1 MVEGHGVHR
10 TASAAR
16 KKLKGKRFKASS
28 PNGRFTEGAKAVDGK
43 NLTRVEA
50 IGKNLFLFFSG
61 SEGEELVVVH
71 IHFGM
76 AGRCRIAALPG
87 PAATNTT
94 RLELRNDEHDL
105 VVHVSAMTVQFAGI
119 ELYEKKY
126 RALGPDPLRDDA
138 DPERLWRSLRK
149 SKKSVGEVLMAQEL
163 IAGVGNIYR
172 AEILFKARLHPEQ
185 PASTLSRPAFLC
197 MWRHSVE
204 LLQRGFLTGSILTV
218 DEKDAERLGPPWT
231 RRYIYN
237 QSHCG
242 ECGNRARSWQD
253 KNNRTIYACPF
264 CQPLQEM
271 SRGEEQEQEFAD
283 KSRTNGTSRGKAK
296 SKSARRGG
304 RCSSTASEQPEADFD
319 GGGYEQMEV
328 ITPTKI
334 LPADRIAAMKKSRP
348 VEVFVSHCAPDH
360 DRHQRK
366 TQSLASQIDG
376 NGAGNGD
383 DIAGSEAE
391 TLPTA
396 KMTVK
401 QLKAELKVQQARLG
415 RKIKT
420 GGRRAE
426 LISRVESNRGA
437 LTEGSLCPSG
447 STSTGTGKQT
457 GKKHSTES
465 DSPEAA
471 GSGKAASG
479 ATTRV
484 RALAMYESEQVLPV
498 AGGLPTKMTSAAG
511 AMREKHRAGENRA
524 VEHIALEDE
533 ESMQLLRQITDGG
546 SGRGSGRGKGRGSGS
561 KGGKGNAKG
570 RAKAKTPQ
578 RPKRNAQS
586 AGGSSAGGKKKRKA
600 PMVDLTGD
608 FDNGKKDVRVFFKRT
623 RNSVS

>member
-1 MVEGHGVHR
+1 
-10 TASAAR
+10 
-16 KKLKGKRFKASS
+16 
-28 PNGRFTEGAKAVDGK
+28 
-43 NLTRVEA
+43 
-50 IGKNLFLFFSG
+50 
-61 SEGEELVVVH
+61 
-71 IHFGM
+71 
-76 AGRCRIAALPG
+76 
-87 PAATNTT
+87 
-94 RLELRNDEHDL
+94 
-105 VVHVSAMTVQFAGI
+105 
-119 ELYEKKY
+119 
-126 RALGPDPLRDDA
+126 
-138 DPERLWRSLRK
+138 
-149 SKKSVGEVLMAQEL
+149 
-163 IAGVGNIYR
+163 
-172 AEILFKARLHPEQ
+172 
-185 PASTLSRPAFLC
+185 

-271 SRGEEQEQEFAD
+271 GRGEEQEQEFAD
-283 KSRTNGTSRGKAK
+283 AQSTSNKSRTNGKSRGKAK
-296 SKSARRGG
+296 SKGARRGT
-304 RCSSTASEQPEADFD
+304 RSSSTVSEQPEADFD

-366 TQSLASQIDG
+366 KQSLVSQIDG
-376 NGAGNGD
+376 NGAANGD
-383 DIAGSEAE
+383 DITGSEAE

-401 QLKAELKVQQARLG
+401 QLKAELKVLQARLG

-420 GGRRAE
+420 GGRRVD
-426 LISRVESNRGA
+426 LISRVESNRAA
-437 LTEGSLCPSG
+437 LTEGSVCPSG
-447 STSTGTGKQT
+447 SASTGTGKQT
-457 GKKHSTES
+457 GKKLSMES
-465 DSPEAA
+465 DSPEVG
-471 GSGKAASG
+471 GSGKAAPG
-479 ATTRV
+479 ATSRV

-533 ESMQLLRQITDGG
+533 ESMQFLRQITDGG
-546 SGRGSGRGKGRGSGS
+546 SSRGGGRGKERGSGS
-561 KGGKGNAKG
+561 KGGKGNAKD

-578 RPKRNAQS
+578 RPKRNGQS
-586 AGGSSAGGKKKRKA
+586 AGGGTGGKKKRKA
-600 PMVDLTGD
+600 PTVDLTGD
-608 FDNGKKDVRVFFKRT
+608 CDNGKKDVRSFFKRT
-623 RNSVS
+623 KTQ